1 MTAPIPREVQA
12 AQAEQGKIV
21 TLEADQ
27 WNQLQDFICDLYIF
41 AGSLVLLGDL
51 LQNASSTSKA
61 DLPTVG
67 LMVEHYS
74 EQITDKIGMVQEVL
88 S

>member
-12 AQAEQGKIV
+12 AQAASGKTV

-41 AGSLVLLGDL
+41 SGSLVVLGEL
-51 LQNASSTSKA
+51 LQNASAGSKA
-61 DLPTVG
+61 DLCSVG

-74 EQITDKIGMVQEVL
+74 GLITDKVVLVQEAL